1 MGRNRKDL
9 NATSKVAGQLSF
21 ATLAKSLPR
30 NVVDEEI
37 DKAGRRQKRTRML
50 PAHLMVYYTLAM
62 CVYSQIGVGEVLRW
76 VLAEA
81 LRLFGP
87 MEVEVASSGGI
98 SQARARLGSAVL
110 EALYR
115 RVVAPLAQART
126 KGAWHQGLRL
136 VALDGS
142 TLDLQDT
149 RENAAHY
156 GHPGA
161 SRGESAFPKLRFA
174 ALVECGTHVLFG
186 ARMGP
191 YATSE
196 QALAAGIV
204 GELRQG
210 MLCLADRLFHGYELW
225 AKALQSGAELLWRVK
240 SNLTLPVE
248 KRLRDGSCLSTLYA
262 SSADRKKKR
271 NGLRVRGITYRLQGK
286 GVPKET
292 YRLIT
297 TLLDAGK
304 HPAGTL
310 AALYPQRWE
319 IETALDEFKTHLRG
333 GRVVLRSKTPELVE
347 QEFYAFM
354 LAHYCVRHLMHETAL
369 ANDIEPVRLSY
380 KHAVEVIKRN
390 LPASE
395 AGFSPSGDEQAA

>member
-9 NATSKVAGQLSF
+9 NATSQVAGQLSF

-30 NVVDEEI
+30 DVVDEEI
-37 DKAGRRQKRTRML
+37 DKASRKQKRTRLL
-50 PAHLMVYYTLAM
+50 PAYLMVYYTLAM
-62 CVYSQIGVGEVLRW
+62 CVYSQIGVEEVLRW

-81 LRLFGP
+81 LRFFGP
-87 MEVEVASSGGI
+87 LEVRVATSGGI
-98 SQARARLGSAVL
+98 SQARNRLGSAVL

-149 RENAAHY
+149 KENAAHY
-156 GHPGA
+156 GYAGA
-161 SRGESAFPKLRFA
+161 SRGECAFPKLRFA

-191 YATSE
+191 FATSE
-196 QALAAGIV
+196 QALAAEITGQ
-204 GELRQG
+204 LRQG
-210 MLCLADRLFHGYELW
+210 MLCLADRLFYGYELW
-225 AKALQSGAELLWRVK
+225 TKARQTGAELLWRVK
-240 SNLTLPVE
+240 SNLKLPVE
-248 KRLRDGSCLSTLYA
+248 KRLRDGSHLSTLYA
-262 SSADRKKKR
+262 SSEDRQKKR
-271 NGLRVRGITYRLQGK
+271 NGQRVRVITYRLKGK
-286 GVPKET
+286 AGAQET

-297 TLLDAGK
+297 TLLDAAK
-304 HPAGTL
+304 HPAPTL

-333 GRVVLRSKTPELVE
+333 GRVVLRSKKPELVK
-347 QEFYAFM
+347 QEFYAFL
-354 LAHYCVRHLMHETAL
+354 LAHYCVRQLMHEAAL
-369 ANDIEPVRLSY
+369 ANEVEAVRLSY

-390 LPASE
+390 LPANE
-395 AGFSPSGDEQAA
+395 AGFSPAGDEEAA